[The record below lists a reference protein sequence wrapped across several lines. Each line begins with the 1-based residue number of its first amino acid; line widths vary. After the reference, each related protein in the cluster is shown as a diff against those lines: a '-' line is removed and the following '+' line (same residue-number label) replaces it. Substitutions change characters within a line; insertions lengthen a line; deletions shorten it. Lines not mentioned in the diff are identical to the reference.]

1 MSALPPRPQ
10 REGAPREREGRE
22 DPTGLAPLIARM
34 REWVAATR
42 CFPSLER
49 DRESVEALLAQIAD
63 RQASLE
69 TPLRILL
76 LGGTGVG
83 KSTLFNA
90 LAGADLARAASVR
103 PTTRELTAYYH
114 EANGSGALGTIEA
127 RAKLVSHQRPLLRDK
142 VVIDAPDFDSTALEN
157 RALLE
162 EALEVTDLALCVV
175 TSEKYLSSELFEL
188 IEHYREGI
196 EFVFV
201 LNKLDQA
208 GDPGSGKLIA
218 EDLKGELERRGIRAR
233 ILCVSALAVRQAQKA
248 AFGDGAAAVARGAD
262 ERSRAALDG
271 VELPAAAGEWRE
283 LRGLLERELDRVRI
297 REIKAA
303 KLADRVRGAL
313 SRIEEHVPSD
323 VPAKVEAWRAGWQST
338 LRDLTGD
345 LSRTF
350 FGAIHDDF
358 ELRNILRYLFGTAFG
373 GIFGVFMTLVYG
385 LRSVLMPGFVRA
397 RRFTA
402 TDIETLI
409 GERLRAVE
417 IAQVERR
424 VQVVLE
430 RFEQEGRRLGL
441 EPPPP
446 VRQPGEPKEPSRLG
460 RMFGSRP
467 VAAVERKSQLEHTPP
482 SEGVPALVV
491 AIRAEAA
498 RRFYQIFEET
508 AGGGAH
514 GARAGRIVWN
524 ALPIVV
530 ILLTVYAFLGNL
542 VPGAGASSVA
552 ESLRNTIPLLEGGLV
567 SLLVACLLQ
576 WPLAE
581 RLIDRRI
588 HISLGLLEGVVDKAV
603 EGCLG
608 HALVREPERILAEVL
623 ERWRDLE
630 RLREDARRVLR
641 DDLSRAV
648 RRADASGLV
657 SRPPAILAEV
667 SASGAPSEPDDGD
680 DRRDRDRERVRG

>member
-1 MSALPPRPQ
+1 MSGSPPKPLRDGPLK
-10 REGAPREREGRE
+10 EREARE

-42 CFPSLER
+42 SFPSLER

-127 RAKLVSHQRPLLRDK
+127 KARLVSHQRPLLRDK

-157 RALLE
+157 RVLLE

-175 TSEKYLSSELFEL
+175 TSEKYLSSELFGL

-208 GDPGSGKLIA
+208 GDGPAIA
-218 EDLKGELERRGIRAR
+218 QDLKGELERRGIRAR

-248 AFGDGAAAVARGAD
+248 AFGEGAAAVARGAD
-262 ERSRAALDG
+262 ERARAALDG
-271 VELPAAAGEWRE
+271 IELPPGAGEWRE

-313 SRIEEHVPSD
+313 SRIEEHVPAD
-323 VPAKVEAWRAGWQST
+323 VPERVEAWRGGWQAT
-338 LRDLTGD
+338 LRDLTAD

-350 FGAIHDDF
+350 FGAIRDDF

-402 TDIETLI
+402 SDIEGLI

-446 VRQPGEPKEPSRLG
+446 ARKAGEPKEPSRLG
-460 RMFGSRP
+460 RLFGSRP
-467 VAAVERKSQLEHTPP
+467 VAAVERKAQLEPAAP
-482 SEGVPALVV
+482 AEGVAALVV

-514 GARAGRIVWN
+514 GVRAGRIAWN
-524 ALPIVV
+524 ALPVLV
-530 ILLTVYAFLGNL
+530 ILLTVYAFLGSL
-542 VPGAGASSVA
+542 VPGVGATSIA

-588 HISLGLLEGVVDKAV
+588 EISLGLLEGVVDKAV

-608 HALVREPERILAEVL
+608 HALVREPERVLAEVL
-623 ERWRDLE
+623 ERWRELE
-630 RLREDARRVLR
+630 RLRDDARRVLR

-657 SRPPAILAEV
+657 SRPPAYAEV
-667 SASGAPSEPDDGD
+667 PAGAAPPEPDGGD
-680 DRRDRDRERVRG
+680 DERGERERVRG

>member
-1 MSALPPRPQ
+1 MTLARP
-10 REGAPREREGRE
+10 ERDGPARE

-42 CFPSLER
+42 SFPSLER

-114 EANGSGALGTIEA
+114 EANGSGALGAIEA
-127 RAKLVSHQRPLLRDK
+127 RARLVSHQRPLLRDK

-162 EALEVTDLALCVV
+162 EALQVTDLALCVV
-175 TSEKYLSSELFEL
+175 TAEKYLSSELFEL
-188 IEHYREGI
+188 IEQHREGL

-208 GDPGSGKLIA
+208 GDGALIA
-218 EDLKGELERRGIRAR
+218 EDLKGELERRRIRGR
-233 ILCVSALAVRQAQKA
+233 ILRVSALAVRQAQRA
-248 AFGDGAAAVARGAD
+248 ALGDGAAEAARGAD
-262 ERSRAALDG
+262 ERVRAALDQ
-271 VELPAAAGEWRE
+271 VALPAAAGEWRA

-303 KLADRVRGAL
+303 RLADRVRGAL
-313 SRIEEHVPSD
+313 SRIEEHVPAD
-323 VPAKVEAWRAGWQST
+323 VPERVESWRAGWQAT
-338 LRDLTGD
+338 LRDLTAD

-402 TDIETLI
+402 ADIEALI

-424 VQVVLE
+424 VQVVRE

-446 VRQPGEPKEPSRLG
+446 PRRAPDEPRPGRLL
-460 RMFGSRP
+460 GSRP
-467 VAAVERKSQLEHTPP
+467 VAALERGVERTPP
-482 SEGVPALVV
+482 AEGVPALVV

-508 AGGGAH
+508 AGGGGQ
-514 GARAGRIVWN
+514 GARAGRAAWN
-524 ALPIVV
+524 VLPLLV
-530 ILLTVYAFLGNL
+530 ILLTVYAFLGSL
-542 VPGAGASSVA
+542 VPGVGASSVA

-588 HISLGLLEGVVDKAV
+588 HISLSLLEGVVDKAV

-608 HALVREPERILAEVL
+608 HALVREPERVLAEVL

-630 RLREDARRVLR
+630 RLRDDARRVLR
-641 DDLSRAV
+641 DDLSKAV

-657 SRPPAILAEV
+657 SRPPALAEV
-667 SASGAPSEPDDGD
+667 SAGPEPAGEADDEP
-680 DRRDRDRERVRG
+680 RERERERA

>member
-1 MSALPPRPQ
+1 MSLFRRSAPRDAAPGGASPASVTSD
-10 REGAPREREGRE
+10 RHEGARE
-22 DPTGLAPLIARM
+22 DPTGLAPLIHRM
-34 REWVAATR
+34 REWVATAR

-49 DRESVEALLAQIAD
+49 DRQSIEALLAQIAD

-90 LAGADLARAASVR
+90 LAGADLARTASVR

-114 EANGSGALGTIEA
+114 EANGSGALGELES

-162 EALEVTDLALCVV
+162 EALLVTDLALCVV
-175 TSEKYLSSELFEL
+175 TSEKYLSSELFDL
-188 IEHYREGI
+188 IEEHREGI

-208 GDPGSGKLIA
+208 GDGELIA
-218 EDLKGELERRGIRAR
+218 KDLKEELARRGIRGR
-233 ILCVSALAVRQAQKA
+233 ILCVSALAVRTAQKA
-248 AFGDGAAAVARGAD
+248 TFGAGAAEVARGAD
-262 ERSRAALDG
+262 DRARAALDTF
-271 VELPAAAGEWRE
+271 ELPLGAGQWPE
-283 LRGLLERELDRVRI
+283 LRALLERELDRVRI

-303 KLADRVRGAL
+303 KLADRVRSAL
-313 SRIEEHVPSD
+313 ARIDEHVPTD
-323 VPAKVEAWRAGWQST
+323 TPQKVDAWRAGWQAT

-373 GIFGVFMTLVYG
+373 GLFGVFMTLVYG

-402 TDIETLI
+402 TDIEALI

-441 EPPPP
+441 EP
-446 VRQPGEPKEPSRLG
+446 VGG
-460 RMFGSRP
+460 RPEGAPRGGRHVPGSRP
-467 VAAVERKSQLEHTPP
+467 VAARAPHEPP
-482 SEGVPALVV
+482 PPTEGVPALVV
-491 AIRAEAA
+491 AIRSEAA

-508 AGGGAH
+508 AGGGRQ
-514 GARAGRIVWN
+514 GARAGRVLWN
-524 ALPIVV
+524 TLPVLV
-530 ILLTVYAFLGNL
+530 ILLTVYAFLGSL
-542 VPGAGASSVA
+542 VPGVSAGSVA

-576 WPLAE
+576 WPFAE
-581 RLIDRRI
+581 RLIDRRV

-608 HALVREPERILAEVL
+608 HALVREPERVLAEVL

-641 DDLSRAV
+641 EDLSKAM
-648 RRADASGLV
+648 RRPEISGMAPRPALV
-657 SRPPAILAEV
+657 EV
-667 SASGAPSEPDDGD
+667 SAALPPPDTDRG
-680 DRRDRDRERVRG
+680 DRREGERART

>member
-1 MSALPPRPQ
+1 MAGPTSAGHQ
-10 REGAPREREGRE
+10 DGSTRE
-22 DPTGLAPLIARM
+22 DPTGLAPLIHRM
-34 REWVAATR
+34 REWVSSAR
-42 CFPSLER
+42 CFPLLER
-49 DRESVEALLAQIAD
+49 DRESIEALLAQIAD

-90 LAGADLARAASVR
+90 LAGADLARTASVR

-114 EANGSGALGTIEA
+114 EANGSGSLGELES

-162 EALEVTDLALCVV
+162 EALQVTDLALCVV
-175 TSEKYLSSELFEL
+175 TSEKYLSSELFDL
-188 IEHYREGI
+188 IEEHREGI

-208 GDPGSGKLIA
+208 GDGELIA
-218 EDLKGELERRGIRAR
+218 KDLKEELARRGIRGR
-233 ILCVSALAVRQAQKA
+233 ILCVSALAVRTAQKA
-248 AFGDGAAAVARGAD
+248 TFGAGAAEVARGAD
-262 ERSRAALDG
+262 DRARAALDKF
-271 VELPAAAGEWRE
+271 ELPLGAGQWAE
-283 LRGLLERELDRVRI
+283 LRALLERELDRVRI

-303 KLADRVRGAL
+303 KLADRVRSAL
-313 SRIEEHVPSD
+313 ARIDEHVPAD
-323 VPAKVEAWRAGWQST
+323 TPQKVEAWRAGWQAT

-402 TDIETLI
+402 TDIEALI

-424 VQVVLE
+424 VQIVLE
-430 RFEQEGRRLGL
+430 RFEQEGRSLGL
-441 EPPPP
+441 EP
-446 VRQPGEPKEPSRLG
+446 VGSAPGAAPGGSRRDEPRGGRLVP
-460 RMFGSRP
+460 GSRP
-467 VAAVERKSQLEHTPP
+467 VAARAPHEPP
-482 SEGVPALVV
+482 PPTEGVPALVV
-491 AIRAEAA
+491 AIRSEAA

-508 AGGGAH
+508 AGGGSH
-514 GARAGRIVWN
+514 GARAGRVMWN
-524 ALPIVV
+524 TLPVLV
-530 ILLTVYAFLGNL
+530 ILLTVYAFLGSL
-542 VPGAGASSVA
+542 VPGVSAGSVA

-576 WPLAE
+576 WPFAE
-581 RLIDRRI
+581 RLIDRRV

-608 HALVREPERILAEVL
+608 HALVREPERVLAEVL

-641 DDLSRAV
+641 EDLSKAM
-648 RRADASGLV
+648 RR
-657 SRPPAILAEV
+657 PEV
-667 SASGAPSEPDDGD
+667 SGFTTRPALVEVASAPPPPDTDRGD
-680 DRRDRDRERVRG
+680 TRERERTRG

>member
-1 MSALPPRPQ
+1 MSLVRPAST
-10 REGAPREREGRE
+10 RPGPTRE
-22 DPTGLAPLIARM
+22 DPTGLAPLIQRM

-42 CFPSLER
+42 SFPTLER
-49 DRESVEALLAQIAD
+49 DRASIEALLEQIAD

-90 LAGADLARAASVR
+90 LAGADLARTASVR
-103 PTTRELTAYYH
+103 PTTRDLTAYYH
-114 EANGSGALGTIEA
+114 EQNGSGALGGLEA
-127 RAKLVSHQRPLLRDK
+127 RAKLVAHQRPLLRDK

-175 TSEKYLSSELFEL
+175 TSEKYLSSELFDL
-188 IEHYREGI
+188 IEQHREGI
-196 EFVFV
+196 EFVFL

-208 GDPGSGKLIA
+208 GDGALIA
-218 EDLKGELERRGIRAR
+218 QDLQGELARRGVRGR

-248 AFGDGAAAVARGAD
+248 AFGDGAAEVARGAD
-262 ERSRAALDG
+262 ARARAALDG
-271 VELPAAAGEWRE
+271 VELPPAAGQWAE
-283 LRGLLERELDRVRI
+283 LRALLERELDRVRI

-303 KLADRVRGAL
+303 RLADRVRGAL
-313 SRIEEHVPSD
+313 ARIEEHVPPD
-323 VPAKVEAWRAGWQST
+323 VPQKVEAWRASWQAT
-338 LRDLTGD
+338 LRDLTAD

-373 GIFGVFMTLVYG
+373 GLFGVFMTLVYG
-385 LRSVLMPGFVRA
+385 LRSILMPGFVRA

-402 TDIETLI
+402 ADVEALI

-424 VQVVLE
+424 VHLVLE
-430 RFEQEGRRLGL
+430 RFDQEGRRLGL
-441 EPPPP
+441 EPARPPAAVDEPAPAPPP
-446 VRQPGEPKEPSRLG
+446 RTGKLLP
-460 RMFGSRP
+460 GSRP
-467 VAAVERKSQLEHTPP
+467 VAAVERRAQREARPQT
-482 SEGVPALVV
+482 EGVAALVV
-491 AIRAEAA
+491 AIRGEAA

-508 AGGGAH
+508 AGSAGPAG
-514 GARAGRIVWN
+514 RAGRVVWN
-524 ALPIVV
+524 ALPALV
-530 ILLTVYAFLGNL
+530 ILLTIYAFLGSL
-542 VPGAGASSVA
+542 VPGGGAGSVA
-552 ESLRNTIPLLEGGLV
+552 EALRNTIPLLEGALV

-581 RLIDRRI
+581 RVIDRRVGT
-588 HISLGLLEGVVDKAV
+588 SLGLLEGVVERAV

-608 HALVREPERILAEVL
+608 HALVKEPERALAEVL

-641 DDLSRAV
+641 DDASRAQ
-648 RRADASGLV
+648 RRGDV
-657 SRPPAILAEV
+657 
-667 SASGAPSEPDDGD
+667 SGAALRALVEVGPAAPPEPGD
-680 DRRDRDRERVRG
+680 EARRDERQGLRG

>member
-1 MSALPPRPQ
+1 MSARHPRPL
-10 REGAPREREGRE
+10 RDGPARE

-114 EANGSGALGTIEA
+114 EANGSGALGPLEA
-127 RAKLVSHQRPLLRDK
+127 KAKLVAHQRPLLRDK
-142 VVIDAPDFDSTALEN
+142 IVIDAPDFDSTALEN

-175 TSEKYLSSELFEL
+175 TAEKYLSSELFEL
-188 IEHYREGI
+188 IERYREGI

-208 GDPGSGKLIA
+208 GDGRLIA
-218 EDLKGELERRGIRAR
+218 EDLKGELERRGVRAR
-233 ILCVSALAVRQAQKA
+233 ILCVSALAVREAQKA

-262 ERSRAALDG
+262 ERSRAAMDG
-271 VELPAAAGEWRE
+271 IELPPGAGEWRE

-323 VPAKVEAWRAGWQST
+323 VAARVDAWRGSWQAT
-338 LRDLTGD
+338 LRDLTAD

-402 TDIETLI
+402 SDVEALI

-446 VRQPGEPKEPSRLG
+446 ARAPGEPKAPSRLS

-467 VAAVERKSQLEHTPP
+467 VAAVERRSHLEHLSP

-498 RRFYQIFEET
+498 RRFYHIFEET
-508 AGGGAH
+508 AGGGAQ
-514 GARAGRIVWN
+514 GRRAGRIAWN
-524 ALPIVV
+524 ALPVLVV
-530 ILLTVYAFLGNL
+530 LLTIYAFLGSL
-542 VPGAGASSVA
+542 VPGAGGAGSVA
-552 ESLRNTIPLLEGGLV
+552 EALRNTIPLLEGGLV

-581 RLIDRRI
+581 RLIDRRVE
-588 HISLGLLEGVVDKAV
+588 ISLRLLEGVVDKAV

-608 HALVREPERILAEVL
+608 HALVREPERVLAEVL
-623 ERWRDLE
+623 ERWREFD
-630 RLREDARRVLR
+630 RLRDDARRVLR

-648 RRADASGLV
+648 RRADSSGLV
-657 SRPPAILAEV
+657 SRPPALAEV
-667 SASGAPSEPDDGD
+667 SAAAEARGHDDD
-680 DRRDRDRERVRG
+680 PRERERARA

>member
-1 MSALPPRPQ
+1 MSLVTPRRDGP
-10 REGAPREREGRE
+10 PREREGRE

-114 EANGSGALGTIEA
+114 EANGSGALGPLEA
-127 RAKLVSHQRPLLRDK
+127 KAKLVSHQRPLLRDK

-175 TSEKYLSSELFEL
+175 TSEKYLSSELFGL
-188 IEHYREGI
+188 IEQYREGI

-208 GDPGSGKLIA
+208 GDGALIA
-218 EDLKGELERRGIRAR
+218 QDLKGELERRGIRAR
-233 ILCVSALAVRQAQKA
+233 ILCVSALAVRQAQKT

-262 ERSRAALDG
+262 ERARAALDK
-271 VELPAAAGEWRE
+271 VELPPGAGEWRE

-323 VPAKVEAWRAGWQST
+323 VPDKVEVWRTSWQAT
-338 LRDLTGD
+338 LRDLTAD

-402 TDIETLI
+402 TDIEALI

-446 VRQPGEPKEPSRLG
+446 VRPPGEAREPSRLG

-467 VAAVERKSQLEHTPP
+467 VAAVERKTQLEPAPP
-482 SEGVPALVV
+482 AEGVPALVV
-491 AIRAEAA
+491 AIRAESA

-508 AGGGAH
+508 AGGGSH
-514 GARAGRIVWN
+514 GARAGRIAWN
-524 ALPIVV
+524 ALPILT
-530 ILLTVYAFLGNL
+530 ILLTVYAFLGSL
-542 VPGAGASSVA
+542 VPGAGAGSVA

-608 HALVREPERILAEVL
+608 HALVREPERVLAEVL

-630 RLREDARRVLR
+630 RLRDDARRVLR

-657 SRPPAILAEV
+657 SRPALAEV
-667 SASGAPSEPDDGD
+667 SASAAPPAPGGGD
-680 DRRDRDRERVRG
+680 DERRERTRA